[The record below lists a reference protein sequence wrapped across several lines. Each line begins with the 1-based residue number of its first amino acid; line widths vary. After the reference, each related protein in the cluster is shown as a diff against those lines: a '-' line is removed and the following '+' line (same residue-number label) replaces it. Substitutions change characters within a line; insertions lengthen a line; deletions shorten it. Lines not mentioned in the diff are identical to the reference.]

1 MGTIEMNGV
10 SLRQAVESWITIQ
23 RYLNCTEIKPEE
35 FDKLRKQI
43 KKESVHVHPDK
54 NVLKSTAAKEEK
66 VGIFR
71 GLMSVIEAIDNV
83 KNYADE
89 QQGQGKEATYLAVA
103 AEAAQRPGAAQHP
116 GAAQRPGAAP
126 HQQGQLQAPASASE
140 RYAEAHIWEMTIA
153 QIKLYVKDEKDNNVC
168 TTPFCQLRRQVGS
181 YQSCSKKC
189 FELKKKIVDPRTKLF
204 KAVME
209 LCPVGFD
216 ELRKYRVAAAIY
228 HNLCTWPGQWC
239 AFLATAG
246 KSQGKEGHCKIT
258 EFVKDQLSRRGIQT
272 VATENQPAESSS
284 DLHTAMKRKT
294 CDVEQ
299 EQAKKKPKIE
309 KAGNS
314 SVQVTRDTNGTHS
327 VRVYVEV
334 PQPQTSPNGSNAN
347 GTGFVAM
354 EEDDNAGEKSQTE
367 QYFTTQ
373 YITRMAEWKLST
385 LDNLSMQNILGE
397 LG

>member
-126 HQQGQLQAPASASE
+126 HRQGQLQEPASDFERNIEAE
-140 RYAEAHIWEMTIA
+140 VWRMTTQDEIDRYAKI
-153 QIKLYVKDEKDNNVC
+153 EKDGMC
-168 TTPFCQLRRQVGS
+168 TTPFCRRPKKSGHCVVS
-181 YQSCSKKC
+181 YQSCC
-189 FELKKKIVDPRTKLF
+189 DPCHELKKKWVDARRGLRTELF
-204 KAVME
+204 KKVCD
-209 LCPVGFD
+209 LCPL
-216 ELRKYRVAAAIY
+216 E
-228 HNLCTWPGQWC
+228 
-239 AFLATAG
+239 
-246 KSQGKEGHCKIT
+246 
-258 EFVKDQLSRRGIQT
+258 
-272 VATENQPAESSS
+272 
-284 DLHTAMKRKT
+284 
-294 CDVEQ
+294 
-299 EQAKKKPKIE
+299 
-309 KAGNS
+309 
-314 SVQVTRDTNGTHS
+314 
-327 VRVYVEV
+327 
-334 PQPQTSPNGSNAN
+334 
-347 GTGFVAM
+347 
-354 EEDDNAGEKSQTE
+354 
-367 QYFTTQ
+367 
-373 YITRMAEWKLST
+373 
-385 LDNLSMQNILGE
+385 
-397 LG
+397 